1 MFINQEKMAT
11 DMPYKHVCMS
21 VHTCLHMI
29 SEHVKCV
36 EGYTLGGGC
45 GCSRDEGVD
54 APVSR

>member
-1 MFINQEKMAT
+1 MAT

-21 VHTCLHMI
+21 VHTCLHII

-36 EGYTLGGGC
+36 EGYTRGGGC